1 MEYLL
6 SVVGLVLIVEGV
18 PTNISFLREVLEHAR
33 FVSGDI
39 DTHFVEDA
47 FFG

>member
-1 MEYLL
+1 MRLALEEF
-6 SVVGLVLIVEGV
+6 VIEGV
-18 PTNISFLREVLEHAR
+18 PTNIDFLREVLAHHRFAR
-33 FVSGDI
+33 GMV